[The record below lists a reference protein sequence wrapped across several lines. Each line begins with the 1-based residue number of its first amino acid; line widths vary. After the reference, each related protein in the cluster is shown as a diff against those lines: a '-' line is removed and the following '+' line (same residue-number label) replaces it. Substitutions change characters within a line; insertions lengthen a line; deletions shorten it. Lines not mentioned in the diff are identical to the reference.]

1 MNLFDTIVAPITGT
15 EPAAV
20 AVVRVSGPQSYAVAE
35 KVFSPWHEPVEARK
49 ALYGTFAH
57 GDDGIALPFA
67 EGHSYT
73 GEATVEFSVHGS
85 RASVRSLVDACLAA
99 GARLA
104 APGEFTRRAFMNG
117 RLDLTQA
124 EGVRETIESETEA
137 QLRLANA
144 LRGGDLKREVA
155 ALREKTL
162 HVAAVIEASV
172 DFPDEIGEFDR
183 DAAIATLLE
192 VRANTERLLATARLD
207 AIVRTGYRIAI
218 LGQPNAG
225 KSSLLNALMGTDR
238 AIVTDIPGTTRDTLE
253 ERLDLGG
260 VPCVVT
266 DTAGLRDSHDP
277 IERIGIGRSHRAEA
291 SADLV
296 WYVVDAAKGLDD
308 EDRAHL
314 TRLCERAWLI
324 LTKCDLANGDGPGL
338 RVSAKT
344 GQGLDALRQ
353 AVAERAGLGSTEGRW
368 LAINDRHADHL
379 READTRLAEAVET
392 LDSGLPV
399 DLASIHLQSAAMEFG
414 TITGETATLDLID
427 RVFRDFCVGK

>member
-35 KVFSPWHEPVEARK
+35 LVFSPWHEPIEARR
-49 ALYGTFAH
+49 ALYGQFAH
-57 GDDGIALPFA
+57 GDDGLALPFPD
-67 EGHSYT
+67 GHSYT

-85 RASVRSLVDACLAA
+85 RASVKALVDACLRA
-99 GARLA
+99 GARQA
-104 APGEFTRRAFMNG
+104 EPGEFTRRAFMNG

-124 EGVRETIESETEA
+124 EGVRETIESETDA

-144 LRGGDLKREVA
+144 MRGGELKREVA
-155 ALREKTL
+155 ALRERTL
-162 HVAAVIEASV
+162 HVAASIEASV
-172 DFPDEIGEFDR
+172 DFPDEIEFDR
-183 DAAIATLLE
+183 DGAIASLVG
-192 VRANTERLLATARLD
+192 VRETVKALIATAKLGT
-207 AIVRTGYRIAI
+207 IVRTGYRIAI

-260 VPCVVT
+260 VPCVLT
-266 DTAGLRDSHDP
+266 DTAGLRDSLDP
-277 IERIGIGRSHRAEA
+277 IERIGIERSHRAEA

-314 TRLCERAWLI
+314 ARLGERTWLI
-324 LTKCDLANGDGPGL
+324 PTKCDLGRIAIEGFH
-338 RVSAKT
+338 VSAKT
-344 GQGLDALRQ
+344 GEGLDVLRR
-353 AVAERAGLGSTEGRW
+353 AVAEHAGLGSTEGRW

-379 READTRLAEAVET
+379 READARLAEAIET
-392 LDSGLPV
+392 LDLGLPV
-399 DLASIHLQSAAMEFG
+399 DLASIHLQSAAMELG